1 MDEHTRTLMRHWTL
15 AQPVVSAFVMSVV
28 RDFSERDDILQD
40 IAIAVLEQGARYDAS
55 RPFLPWAL
63 GIAQN
68 HVRQFLRRQR
78 KERLVFGMDM
88 QDLLQTA
95 FQESAEGVA
104 ETLVH
109 LRECLGRL
117 DNHEQ
122 LLCEL
127 RYAKDLKPAAVAERL
142 GMSAN
147 AVSKA
152 LQRIRDQLRA
162 CIHHKV
168 LLKARS

>member
-1 MDEHTRTLMRHWTL
+1 MDENTRNIMRHWTL
-15 AQPVVSAFVMSVV
+15 AQPVVSAFVLSIV
-28 RDFSERDDILQD
+28 RDFSERDDLLQD
-40 IAIAVLEQGARYDAS
+40 IAITVLEQSARYDSS

-78 KERLVFGMDM
+78 QERRAFGEEM
-88 QDLLQTA
+88 QELLQTA
-95 FQESAEGVA
+95 FRESAEGFS
-104 ETLVH
+104 EKLNH
-109 LRECLGRL
+109 LKDCLGRL
-117 DNHEQ
+117 EEREQ
-122 LLCEL
+122 LLCDL
-127 RYAKDLKPAAVAERL
+127 RYAEDLKPAAVAQRL

-162 CIHHKV
+162 CIHHKSSM
-168 LLKARS
+168 KAGS